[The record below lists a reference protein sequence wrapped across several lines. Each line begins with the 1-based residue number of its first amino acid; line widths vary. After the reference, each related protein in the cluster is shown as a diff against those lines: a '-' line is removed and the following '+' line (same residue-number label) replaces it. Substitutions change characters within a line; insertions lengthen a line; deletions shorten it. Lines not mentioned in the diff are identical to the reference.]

1 MDVPEDPSGQEAAA
15 FALCEVTGK
24 IVPEDELVRF
34 QGKRVCME
42 GKQILLDR
50 IMRGEDNASPAGET
64 RLLARRQRALLR
76 LVLAYIGIF
85 ILSAAIRPDA
95 PVLASILV
103 PLVYLVILISAP
115 VLVYRMAK
123 SLGSRF
129 AWGYAIMLFI
139 PLVGMISMLI
149 LNSRATARLR
159 DSGLRVG
166 LMGVSRESLD
176 NLNKP

>member
-1 MDVPEDPSGQEAAA
+1 MDVTEDQSGQGGSA
-15 FALCEVTGK
+15 FAPCEVTGK

-34 QGKRVCME
+34 KGKHVCME

-50 IMRGEDNASPAGET
+50 IMRGEENASPAGET
-64 RLLARRQRALLR
+64 RLLAQRQRALLR
-76 LVLAYIGIF
+76 LVLAYLGTF
-85 ILSAAIRPDA
+85 ILSVAIRPDA

-176 NLNKP
+176 NLNKA